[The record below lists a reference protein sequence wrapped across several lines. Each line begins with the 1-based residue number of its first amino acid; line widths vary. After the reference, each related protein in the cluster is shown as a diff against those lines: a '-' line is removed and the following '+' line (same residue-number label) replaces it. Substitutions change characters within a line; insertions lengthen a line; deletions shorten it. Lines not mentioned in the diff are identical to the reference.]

1 MKQNSYENKQF
12 FLKQSTI
19 FERKRLD
26 SKIFLLQ
33 QQQQEEQNSVAG
45 VLTVANYNEHVM

>member
-45 VLTVANYNEHVM
+45 GLTVANYNEHVM